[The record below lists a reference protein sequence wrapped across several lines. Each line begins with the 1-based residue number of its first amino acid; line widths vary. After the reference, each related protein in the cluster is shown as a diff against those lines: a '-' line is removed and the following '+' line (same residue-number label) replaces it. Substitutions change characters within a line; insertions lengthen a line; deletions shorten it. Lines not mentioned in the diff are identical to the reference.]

1 MAYYF
6 IFPEKDTTIY
16 SHPNRK
22 NMNAGGDEILELLK
36 ERGTTTPHNYPSRIL
51 MKFKTSEI
59 ENIIGIIN
67 KTSDV
72 FNDNETTVSLQL
84 TAIQEQSLVETNVLS
99 VYAISQ
105 SWNEGTGRYLNHP
118 TSSNGATWDSR
129 DNSVAGTSWE
139 TTGFAAYTTGSI
151 VSASTL
157 TPGGGVWYTGSNFT
171 ATQQFLT
178 GESLD
183 TDIDVTE
190 ITRKWSSSIFS
201 NSNYPEGIEN
211 NGIIIKTPDSVESN
225 SAYSFG
231 ELSYFSNNTH
241 TIYPPKLV
249 FKWDDSANKTNLYD
263 TNLSVISGSIN
274 IDLYNNKKEY
284 NQNDE
289 ALFRFHVRDKYPT
302 RTFSTTSNYLHN
314 LRLKSG
320 ISSLYSIRD
329 AYTEQVIIPFDDNFT
344 QLSHDGES
352 SYFKFY
358 MNGLQPERY
367 YRILIKQSNLDGVV
381 IYDNKYYF
389 KVVR

>member
-6 IFPEKDTTIY
+6 LFPEKDTTIY
-16 SHPNRK
+16 SHPDRK

-241 TIYPPKLV
+241 TIYPPKLT

-263 TNLSVISGSIN
+263 TNLSVI
-274 IDLYNNKKEY
+274 
-284 NQNDE
+284 
-289 ALFRFHVRDKYPT
+289 